1 VIIAG
6 LRPCSF
12 IDYPGKLAAVAFT
25 HGCNLRCRYCHN
37 PELLEGAP
45 PRRIEEG
52 EILRLLDRRRGKL
65 DGIVVTGGEPTLQL
79 GLAAFLAR
87 VKAMGFLAKLDTN
100 GTRPEVIEELL
111 AARLVDFLAVDL
123 KATEAR
129 AGWLCGLAEQSAGA
143 RRCIE
148 LALAA
153 GVEHEVRTT
162 VVASVHT
169 AAELAALAAFTVGAS
184 RWVLQRFR
192 PGGELDPL
200 AALGA
205 PDEAVLEHVVRSRS
219 GRAAPRTTCR
229 G

>member
-1 VIIAG
+1 MIIAG

-45 PRRIEEG
+45 ARRIDED
-52 EILRLLDRRRGKL
+52 EILRLLDRRRGML
-65 DGIVVTGGEPTLQL
+65 DGIVVTGGEPTLQRS
-79 GLAAFLAR
+79 LARFLAR

-100 GTRPEVIEELL
+100 GTRPDVIEELL
-111 AARLVDFLAVDL
+111 AAGLVDYLAIDL
-123 KATEAR
+123 KATPER
-129 AGWLCGLAEQSAGA
+129 SEWLCGLAEQSAGA

-169 AAELAALAAFTVGAS
+169 AAELAALRALAAGAS

-192 PGGELDPL
+192 PGGHLDPL
-200 AALGA
+200 AALGV
-205 PDEAVLEHVVRSRS
+205 PDEAVLEGVVRSRS
-219 GRAAPRTTCR
+219 GAAGPRTTCR
-229 G
+229 A

>member
-12 IDYPGKLAAVAFT
+12 IDYPGRLAAVAFT

-37 PELLEGAP
+37 PALLEGAP
-45 PRRIEEG
+45 PRRIEED
-52 EILRLLDRRRGKL
+52 EVLRLLDRRRGKL
-65 DGIVVTGGEPTLQL
+65 DGIVVTGGEPTLQR

-87 VKAMGFLAKLDTN
+87 VKAMGLLAKLDTN

-111 AARLVDFLAVDL
+111 SARVVDFLAIDP
-123 KATEAR
+123 KATPER
-129 AGWLCGLAEQSAGA
+129 SEWLCGLAEQSAGA

>member
-37 PELLEGAP
+37 PELLDGAP
-45 PRRIEEG
+45 PRRIEED
-52 EILRLLDRRRGKL
+52 EILRLLARRRGKL
-65 DGIVVTGGEPTLQL
+65 DGIVVTGGEPTLQR
-79 GLAAFLAR
+79 GLAAFLDR
-87 VKAMGFLAKLDTN
+87 VKAMGFLARLDTN

-111 AARLVDFLAVDL
+111 AARLVDFLAIDL
-123 KATEAR
+123 KATPER
-129 AGWLCGLAEQSAGA
+129 AEWLCGLAEQSACA
-143 RRCIE
+143 RRCLD

-162 VVASVHT
+162 VVAQIHS
-169 AAELAALAAFTVGAS
+169 AAELAALATFAAGAS

-192 PGGELDPL
+192 PGGHLDPL
-200 AALGA
+200 AELGV
-205 PDEAVLEHVVRSRS
+205 PDEAVLEHAVRSRP
-219 GRAAPRTTCR
+219 GAAALRTTCR
-229 G
+229 A

>member
-12 IDYPGKLAAVAFT
+12 IDYPRRLAAVAFT

-45 PRRIEEG
+45 PRRIEED
-52 EILRLLDRRRGKL
+52 EVLALLDRRRGKL
-65 DGIVVTGGEPTLQL
+65 DGIVVTGGEPTLQP
-79 GLAAFLAR
+79 GLPAFLAR

-100 GTRPEVIEELL
+100 GTRPEVIEELF
-111 AARLVDFLAVDL
+111 AARLVDFLAIDL
-123 KATEAR
+123 KATPAR

-143 RRCIE
+143 RRC
-148 LALAA
+148 LDLVLAA
-153 GVEHEVRTT
+153 GVEHEMRTT

-169 AAELAALAAFTVGAS
+169 AAELAALAPFAAGAE

-192 PGGELDPL
+192 PGGDLDRLAEL
-200 AALGA
+200 GV

-219 GRAAPRTTCR
+219 GAAAPRTTLR
-229 G
+229 A